1 MFRNLGGTAVK
12 LAFNIAWRF
21 LTSAKGQTI
30 LIIFGIAIGV
40 SVQVFI
46 GSLIAGLQKGLLE
59 TTIGSSSQITV
70 KADKRDDRI
79 ADYLTKIDRI
89 KTTQDSV
96 TYISP
101 SADAAGFIR
110 ANDSAYPILLRG
122 FSFDAA
128 DGIYKLKNAI
138 IDGSLPLTNEV
149 IIGKELAEEA
159 DLKKGDTIE
168 ILTPS
173 GKSQQVIISGLY
185 DLKVSNLNKTW
196 ILTDLSTVQSIFEF
210 GDEITSIEIQISDV
224 FEADIISKNIS
235 SILDENMKVENWK
248 EANESLLSGLNGQS
262 VSSLMIQIFVLIS
275 VILGIAS
282 VLAISVL
289 QKSRQIGILKAMG
302 IKNRTASLIFLFQGF
317 VLGIFGAIL
326 GVTLGLGLAVAFTK
340 FAINADG
347 TPVINLFID
356 PGFITISG
364 LIAVAS
370 ATVAS
375 LVPAIRSSKLD
386 PMEVIKNG

>member
-1 MFRNLGGTAVK
+1 MK

-46 GSLIAGLQKGLLE
+46 GSLISGLQKGLLE
-59 TTIGSSSQITV
+59 TTIGNSSQITV

-79 ADYLTKIDRI
+79 ADYKTKIDKI
-89 KTTQDSV
+89 KSTQDSV

-101 SADAAGFIR
+101 SADAAGFIK
-110 ANDSAYPILLRG
+110 ANDSTYPILLRG
-122 FSFDAA
+122 FSFEEAE
-128 DGIYKLKNAI
+128 GIYKLKNAI
-138 IDGSLPLTNEV
+138 IDGSLPLSNEV
-149 IIGKELAEEA
+149 IIGKELADEA
-159 DLKKGDTIE
+159 GFKKGDMIE
-168 ILTPS
+168 ILTPL
-173 GKSQQVIISGLY
+173 GKSQQVIISGIY
-185 DLKVSNLNKTW
+185 DLKVLNLNKSW
-196 ILTDLSTVQSIFEF
+196 IITNLSTVQSIFEF
-210 GDEITSIEIQISDV
+210 GDEVTSIEIQISDV
-224 FEADIISKNIS
+224 FNADIIAENIS
-235 SILDENMKVENWK
+235 SILDENIKVENWK
-248 EANESLLSGLNGQS
+248 EANASLLSGLNGQS
-262 VSSLMIQIFVLIS
+262 VSSLMIQIFVLVS

-302 IKNRTASLIFLFQGF
+302 IKNRTASLIFLSQGF

-326 GVTLGLGLAVAFTK
+326 GVAFGLGLAVAFTK

-356 PGFITISG
+356 PGFITVSG

-375 LVPAIRSSKLD
+375 LIPAIRSSKLD